1 VSTGGVVVQIDA
13 HDIVVNGV
21 RLHVETA
28 GAGEALVMLHGL
40 GTNVASL
47 RNDLRAFSD
56 RYRTIGI
63 DCRGHGLSD
72 HPSAFTLSDHFGDV
86 LAVMD
91 KLGIESFNLI
101 GSSMGSY
108 VAQGVAFTAPQ
119 RVRKLVLVTPKA
131 FGERSS
137 SEEMLRTRGAHVL
150 NATPAEQRTFLRSLI
165 LAPTTPERRA
175 ELFAEMERSA
185 GPAMTAAQTA
195 AVRKAMENFDLRPHL
210 PRITAPTLVISGRH
224 DPLNPPAAGQL
235 VAELIPNCR
244 FEIFE
249 HSGHVPRLEERDAYL
264 KLVGG
269 FLAD

>member
-1 VSTGGVVVQIDA
+1 MSSAAQITSRD
-13 HDIVVNGV
+13 VRVNGV

-28 GAGEALVMLHGL
+28 GAGQPLVMLHGL
-40 GTNVASL
+40 GSNVASL
-47 RNDLRAFSD
+47 RNDILAFSD

-72 HPSAFTLSDHFGDV
+72 HPAAFTLSDHFGDV

-91 KLGIESFNLI
+91 SLGIDTFSMI

-108 VAQGVAFTAPQ
+108 VAQGVAFTAPE
-119 RVRKLVLVTPKA
+119 RVKKLVLVTPKA

-137 SEEMLRTRGAHVL
+137 SEDMLRTRGAHVL
-150 NATPAEQRTFLRSLI
+150 NASPEEQKAFMRSVI

-175 ELFAEMERSA
+175 ELFAQMERSN

-210 PRITAPTLVISGRH
+210 PRITAQTLVISGRH
-224 DPLNPPAAGQL
+224 DPLNPPSSGQI
-235 VAELIPNCR
+235 VADLIPGSR

-249 HSGHVPRLEERDAYL
+249 HSGHVPRLEERALYL
-264 KLVGG
+264 KWVGEFLVS
-269 FLAD
+269 